1 MPALGESS
9 EKMVPLPTRGRTFAF
24 NRRVR
29 LGDVSPAGRARF
41 DAVARWLQDIANDDA
56 DDAALPHAMAWVLRR
71 TAIELYQPAV
81 FGEELEITTFCS
93 GTGPS
98 WAERRTVI
106 RGANGAHLEAE
117 AIWVSVDGQTGA
129 PTRLA
134 PSFEEIFGVSAAGR
148 RVKARLSHGAPP
160 EEAEARPW
168 PLRFVD
174 FDVVGHVN
182 NAAYW
187 AVVEEELAR
196 RRELRGELRAEME
209 FGGGVERRPA
219 VDLAVVDTPDSVSAW
234 FLVEGTPMASAK
246 VTRLT

>member
-1 MPALGESS
+1 
-9 EKMVPLPTRGRTFAF
+9 MVPLPTSGRTFTVE
-24 NRRVR
+24 RRVR
-29 LGDVSPAGRARF
+29 LGDVSPQGRARF

-56 DDAALPHAMAWVLRR
+56 HDAALPDAMSWVVRR
-71 TAIELYQPAV
+71 VAIDVVQPAV
-81 FGEELEITTFCS
+81 FREEVEITTFCS
-93 GTGPS
+93 GTGRS

-106 RGANGAHLEAE
+106 RGDKGAHVEAE
-117 AIWVSVDGQTGA
+117 AIWVSVDGQTGV
-129 PTRLA
+129 PVRLA
-134 PSFEEIFGVSAAGR
+134 PSFEKIFGASAAGR

-160 EEAEARPW
+160 EGVEVRPW

-196 RRELRGELRAEME
+196 RRELRGVLRGEME
-209 FGGGVERRPA
+209 FGRGVDRRPS
-219 VDLAVVDTPDSVSAW
+219 VDLAVVDAPDSVSAW
-234 FLVEGTPMASAK
+234 FLVEGNPMAAAR